1 MTKDQLDQ
9 YLALKK
15 EVGLLERE
23 IDLLRN
29 RSSEVVTDVVS
40 GSCSTYPYTRR
51 TFSISGLSIRDL
63 DKLESK
69 LQRLQDR
76 RQRISNAAD
85 EIDQFIDQVSDSQ
98 IRQILYFKYL
108 KGMSWRQVARQLG
121 GKNTEDGVR
130 KKVERYFA

>member
-1 MTKDQLDQ
+1 
-9 YLALKK
+9 
-15 EVGLLERE
+15 
-23 IDLLRN
+23 
-29 RSSEVVTDVVS
+29 
-40 GSCSTYPYTRR
+40 
-51 TFSISGLSIRDL
+51 L